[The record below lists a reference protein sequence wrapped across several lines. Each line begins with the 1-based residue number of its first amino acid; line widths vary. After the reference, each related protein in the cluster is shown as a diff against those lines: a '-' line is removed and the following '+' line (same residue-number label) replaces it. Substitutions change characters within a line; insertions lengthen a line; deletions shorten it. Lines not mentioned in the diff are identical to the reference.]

1 MVSRS
6 SESRFFFS
14 IKNVVN
20 RCHDAPISLEKM
32 HQRLFYNRLGS
43 LRSVL
48 QSALITFKCYSTH
61 ETTRNGFPL
70 FLFKMVTSRLEQ
82 AFWQLTG
89 KRETF
94 QLSITNRWMH
104 NKGEPAQFWVFE
116 NRERFPMIWT
126 LNYDLGLTFFQCI
139 SQRSIV

>member
-1 MVSRS
+1 MLIFLAQSQTLGFQNSKIREKIFDQFFIS
-6 SESRFFFS
+6 NSCKHFPTNDGFSEQRKQIFFS

-61 ETTRNGFPL
+61 ETTRNGSPL
-70 FLFKMVTSRLEQ
+70 VLFKMVTSRLEQ
-82 AFWQLTG
+82 AFQKLTG

-94 QLSITNRWMH
+94 QLSITNR
-104 NKGEPAQFWVFE
+104 
-116 NRERFPMIWT
+116 
-126 LNYDLGLTFFQCI
+126 
-139 SQRSIV
+139 